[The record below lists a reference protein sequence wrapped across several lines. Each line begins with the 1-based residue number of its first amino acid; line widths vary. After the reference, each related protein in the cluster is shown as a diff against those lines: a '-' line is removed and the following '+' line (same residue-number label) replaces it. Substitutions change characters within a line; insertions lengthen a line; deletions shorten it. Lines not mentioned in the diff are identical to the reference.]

1 MRRAGLMLSTVLILL
16 LTTNAAAKAKLGD
29 PAAPLTIKTW
39 VKGDPVVQFEKGKI
53 YVVEFWATW
62 CGPCRSSIPH
72 LTALQAKLKDKNV
85 VVIGVT
91 SKDERQDLSDIEKF
105 VKKMGD
111 RMAYTVALD
120 DGEKTHEAY
129 MKAFDKSGI
138 PQAFLV
144 DGQGRLVWEGHP
156 MFGLAEVVEAVVGG
170 NSDVAALQAV
180 SKKVNEAFESFMSAV
195 EKYFNKARETSDTAA
210 LTELGAVIARDG
222 KQYPDILNSVAW
234 DILTADGLKAR
245 DTKFALE
252 LAKIAV
258 ESSKSEDASTLDTY
272 ARALFDNGQVQEAIA
287 QQKKALALLDENDRM
302 RKPLEEALKTYEEAA
317 RK

>member
-1 MRRAGLMLSTVLILL
+1 MRRAGLLLSTVLILM
-16 LTTNAAAKAKLGD
+16 LTSNATAKAKLGD
-29 PAAPLTIKTW
+29 PAAPLAIKTW
-39 VKGDPVVQFEKGKI
+39 VKGDPVQFEKGKV

-91 SKDERQDLSDIEKF
+91 SKDERQDLGDVEKF

-111 RMAYTVALD
+111 RMAYTIALD
-120 DGEKTHEAY
+120 DGEKTNEAY
-129 MKAFDKSGI
+129 MKAFEKNGI
-138 PQAFLV
+138 PQAFVV
-144 DGQGRLVWEGHP
+144 DGQGKLVWEGHP
-156 MFGLAEVVEAVVGG
+156 MFGLTEVVDAVVGG

-180 SKKVNEAFESFMSAV
+180 SKKVNEAFEGFMSTV
-195 EKYFNKARETSDTAA
+195 EKYFNKARETGDTAA
-210 LTELGAVIARDG
+210 LTELGTVIARDG
-222 KQYPDILNSVAW
+222 KQYPDILNGVAW

-258 ESSKSEDASTLDTY
+258 EGSKSEDASILDTY

-287 QQKKALALLDENDRM
+287 QQKKALALLDESDRM

-317 RK
+317 KK